1 MEFHDEDD
9 HDDDDD
15 YDDDFNETATMANT
29 YYILIT
35 TDKNS

>member
-9 HDDDDD
+9 HDDD
-15 YDDDFNETATMANT
+15 DDDFNETATMANT

-35 TDKNS
+35 TGKNS